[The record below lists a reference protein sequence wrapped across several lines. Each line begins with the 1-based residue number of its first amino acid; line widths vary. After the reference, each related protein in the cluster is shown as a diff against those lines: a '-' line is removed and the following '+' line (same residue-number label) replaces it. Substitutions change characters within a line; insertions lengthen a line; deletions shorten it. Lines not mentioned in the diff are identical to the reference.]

1 LFYIYEH
8 IRPDT
13 NAIFYVGKGN
23 KNRHESLSD
32 RNSQWKSIVA
42 EAGGFKSRIIVKN
55 IDEELSLLAER
66 ERIDQLKR
74 LGVKLCN
81 LTSGGQGISGLKHTD
96 ESKRKMSE
104 SRKNLIP
111 HQHTEESKEKIRK
124 ATTGVVFTEERK
136 RKISESRKG
145 AKMPLHV
152 IEKIRLK
159 NKGFRHTAETIKR
172 MCEIQKAMPKS
183 KCLHCSFVGN
193 AGNLARWHFDRC
205 KFKGE

>member
-1 LFYIYEH
+1 MFYIYEH

-23 KNRHESLSD
+23 GSRHKSTKD
-32 RNSQWKSIVA
+32 RNSQWKSIV
-42 EAGGFKSRIIVKN
+42 EKVGGFKARIIVKD

-81 LTSGGQGISGLKHTD
+81 LTSGGQGVSGLKHTD
-96 ESKRKMSE
+96 NSKKKMSE

-111 HQHTEESKEKIRK
+111 HKHTEESKEKIRK
-124 ATTGVVFTEERK
+124 ATTGVIFTEERK
-136 RKISESRKG
+136 RKISESKKG
-145 AKMPLHV
+145 KKMPLHV

-159 NKGFRHTAETIKR
+159 NIGFRHSAETIKR
-172 MCEIQKAMPKS
+172 MCEVQKAMPQR
-183 KCLHCSFVGN
+183 KCLHCDFVGN